1 MLCIDREKD
10 RASSPAKQSVLLSPL
25 PLPNLFFGSQEML
38 FLPAGQVTI
47 CTFHELLAGLLK
59 CTSRVHRRLG
69 LSVPLDAFQ
78 CDPVPLS
85 CFC

>member
-1 MLCIDREKD
+1 
-10 RASSPAKQSVLLSPL
+10 
-25 PLPNLFFGSQEML
+25 ML

-47 CTFHELLAGLLK
+47 CTFHELLEGLLK

-69 LSVPLDAFQ
+69 PSVPLYAFQ